1 MMKVP
6 NVVLRSLSLS
16 ACAASERRSYRKQ
29 LQENCGCISSEGDAW
44 AWKTEN
50 MYLYGRMKCAF
61 QKSGGEEAGGMKPWH
76 DVAACC
82 DWYYNGCGAARR

>member
-6 NVVLRSLSLS
+6 NVMFRSLSLS

-29 LQENCGCISSEGDAW
+29 LQENCGCISSEGGAW

-50 MYLYGRMKCAF
+50 MYLNGRMKCAV
-61 QKSGGEEAGGMKPWH
+61 QKSGGEEGGRHETM
-76 DVAACC
+76 A
-82 DWYYNGCGAARR
+82 